1 MGSYG
6 LPEPVTGI
14 FGKALARGCAQK
26 PLLLTLSLT
35 HPPNT
40 PVPWEAKESKRSA
53 RLLMPKNQRLGRDI
67 RFSLNVQVRGIG
79 SL

>member
-53 RLLMPKNQRLGRDI
+53 RRLTLENQRSRLNI
-67 RFSLNVQVRGIG
+67 QFLLNVEHTT
-79 SL
+79 LNA

>member
-6 LPEPVTGI
+6 PPEPVTGI

-26 PLLLTLSLT
+26 PNLLTLSLT

-40 PVPWEAKESKRSA
+40 PVPWEAKESKRLSFVV
-53 RLLMPKNQRLGRDI
+53 LLSVIGCLA
-67 RFSLNVQVRGIG
+67 VR
-79 SL
+79 SWLSVPCL

>member
-6 LPEPVTGI
+6 PPEPVTGI

-26 PLLLTLSLT
+26 PHRLTLSLT

-40 PVPWEAKESKRSA
+40 PVPWEAKESKRSLPVLNLLRGW
-53 RLLMPKNQRLGRDI
+53 RL
-67 RFSLNVQVRGIG
+67 S
-79 SL
+79 S